1 MELVNA
7 EVETTPILVESTSD
21 QFRTT
26 HVFERG
32 NWMVKGDIRKPGCSE
47 HFK

>member
-7 EVETTPILVESTSD
+7 DVETTPIMVESTSD

-32 NWMVKGDIRKPGCSE
+32 NWMVKGEIRNPGRSE